1 LPEIQQ
7 DLGLTKQEI
16 WTSSIAGVGST
27 IFVRFLLGPL
37 CDKYGARVLYLIV
50 LCSSAIP
57 CACTGLVNSAL
68 GLVILRLLIGIA
80 GGCKCISYWWQQWDH
95 SASNSPWCICS
106 RFSIH

>member
-80 GGCKCISYWWQQWDH
+80 GGCKCIGD
-95 SASNSPWCICS
+95 
-106 RFSIH
+106 